1 MKPDAMRIP
10 PSPIQLILFIFIL
23 ILLFTLVQI
32 GLLHIAAEKLGIDF
46 SKALFALFLSLLG
59 SVINLPLFTLPLAPD
74 ITPPP
79 YSGWL
84 LGPTRPRPDRV
95 IVAINLGGAI
105 MPILFSLY
113 LLSRLEPGVLPVV
126 AATTVVSAISYFLS
140 RPIPGLGIAMPVF
153 IPPMAAALSAFIFAP
168 HHSAAVAYIS
178 GTFGVIIGADVLR
191 LKEIQRI
198 GATVVSIGGAGTFD
212 GIFLTGI
219 VAVLLA

>member
-1 MKPDAMRIP
+1 MRIP
-10 PSPIQLILFIFIL
+10 PSPIQLLLFVFIL

-46 SKALFALFLSLLG
+46 GKALFALFLSLLG
-59 SVINLPLFTLPLAPD
+59 SVINLPLFTLPLAPG

-79 YSGWL
+79 YNGWL
-84 LGPTRPRPDRV
+84 LGPARPRPDRV

-105 MPILFSLY
+105 MPMLFSLY
-113 LLSRLEPGVLPVV
+113 LLNRLELGLLPVLL
-126 AATTVVSAISYFLS
+126 ATSIVSTISYLLS

-153 IPPMAAALSAFIFAP
+153 IPPMVAALCALVFAP
-168 HHSAAVAYIS
+168 GHSAAVAYIS

-198 GATVVSIGGAGTFD
+198 GASVVSIGGAGTFD

>member
-1 MKPDAMRIP
+1 MRLP
-10 PSPIQLILFIFIL
+10 PSPLQLALFVFIL

-32 GLLHIAAEKLGIDF
+32 GLLHIAAEKLGINF
-46 SKALFALFLSLLG
+46 GTVMFALFLSLLG
-59 SVINLPLFTLPLAPD
+59 SVINIPLFTLPLPPD
-74 ITPPP
+74 KQPMPF
-79 YSGWL
+79 SGWL
-84 LGPTRPRPDRV
+84 LGPARPHPDRA

-113 LLSRLEPGVLPVV
+113 LYTQHHLSLLPLLT
-126 AATTVVSAISYFLS
+126 AIAVVSAVSYNLS

-153 IPPMAAALSAFIFAP
+153 IPPLIAALCALILAP
-168 HHSAAVAYIS
+168 EQSAALAYVS
-178 GTFGVIIGADVLR
+178 GTFGVIIGADLLR
-191 LKEIQRI
+191 LKQIQTI